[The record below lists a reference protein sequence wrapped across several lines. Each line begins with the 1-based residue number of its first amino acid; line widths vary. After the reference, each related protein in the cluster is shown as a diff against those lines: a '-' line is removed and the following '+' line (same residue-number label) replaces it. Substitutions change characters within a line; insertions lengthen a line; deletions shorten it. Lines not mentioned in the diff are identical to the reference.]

1 VEGGHG
7 GALVVSRED
16 KAEDKTCPK
25 KRQKIKLEK
34 IRKNKEKM
42 KEKESEKEGHYGHF
56 TLLSTLH
63 S

>member
-25 KRQKIKLEK
+25 KRQKIRLEK
-34 IRKNKEKM
+34 IKKK
-42 KEKESEKEGHYGHF
+42 
-56 TLLSTLH
+56 
-63 S
+63 